1 MWRRVYLFL
10 ALVRLYF
17 ALSPSYIHP
26 DEHFQGPEVI
36 AGDIFDWRITK
47 TWEFTS
53 AAPIRSVF
61 PLWAAYGIPMHLVRW
76 IMPGDESPSP
86 MLVFYSLRILFF
98 LISFVLEDW
107 AIQELIASPRGRRIS
122 LLLLASSYVTWTYQ
136 THTFSNSIETIGVA
150 WSLVLIRRI
159 SSSKDTAW
167 LSSAALGFTV
177 IFSIFNRITFP
188 AFLLL
193 PGLTLIPHF
202 LRHPTTVIPL
212 VVFGLGATGLAIYL
226 DTVYYSSSLAPSL
239 YALFSHPLSHPLVI
253 TPLNNLLYNSKS
265 SNLSL
270 HGLHPRYTHIL
281 INLPQ
286 LLGPALISLFTSWT
300 WPLQLPLLSAVSGIA
315 VLSVFQHQEA
325 RFLIPLVP
333 LLLSSI
339 SLPKN
344 IILQRLWI
352 VSWVMFNVVYGALM
366 GIFHQGGVVPVQLYM
381 GNVTN
386 AANAVWWKTYQ
397 PPTWLLGE
405 PLKNGNIP
413 QLLTT
418 DLMGAKIAVLVYT
431 LKPLAQ
437 CDTGEQQAN
446 NYLVAPLSAVDLD
459 EFSLGTNKSLPFW
472 LKKEW
477 EYQNHF
483 NMDDMDFGDDGFLPT
498 IERVVGRRGLGVWKV
513 VRTDCPEKDDRKM
526 N

>member
-61 PLWAAYGIPMHLVRW
+61 PLWAAY
-76 IMPGDESPSP
+76 E
-86 MLVFYSLRILFF
+86 
-98 LISFVLEDW
+98 EDW

-159 SSSKDTAW
+159 SSSKDAAW

-202 LRHPTTVIPL
+202 LRHPTT
-212 VVFGLGATGLAIYL
+212 
-226 DTVYYSSSLAPSL
+226 
-239 YALFSHPLSHPLVI
+239 
-253 TPLNNLLYNSKS
+253 
-265 SNLSL
+265 
-270 HGLHPRYTHIL
+270 
-281 INLPQ
+281 

-315 VLSVFQHQEA
+315 VLSIFQHQEA
-325 RFLIPLVP
+325 RFLVPLVP

-352 VSWVMFNVVYGALM
+352 VIWVMFNVVYGALM
-366 GIFHQGGVVPVQLYM
+366 GIFHQGGVVPVQLHM

-405 PLKNGNIP
+405 PSKNGNIP

-418 DLMGAKIAVLVYT
+418 DLMGAKISVLVNT
-431 LKPLAQ
+431 LQPLAQ

-446 NYLVAPLSAVDLD
+446 NYLVAPLSAIDLD
-459 EFSLGTNKSLPFW
+459 VFALGTNKSLPFW

-477 EYQNHF
+477 EYRNHF
-483 NMDDMDFGDDGFLPT
+483 NMDDMDFADDGFLPT
-498 IERVVGRRGLGVWKV
+498 IERVVGRRGLGVWRV
-513 VRTDCPEKDDRKM
+513 VRTDCPERDDRKL